1 MLPLERCRRS
11 VSVSVSVAGA
21 SRRKGKSKTVSDI
34 RMPPGNFSLLARAR
48 DHLGAEVREL
58 QQGRNLPWVVNVVS
72 KG

>member
-1 MLPLERCRRS
+1 MSPQRQRQRQRR
-11 VSVSVSVAGA
+11 
-21 SRRKGKSKTVSDI
+21 RRLSSEGKSKTVSDI